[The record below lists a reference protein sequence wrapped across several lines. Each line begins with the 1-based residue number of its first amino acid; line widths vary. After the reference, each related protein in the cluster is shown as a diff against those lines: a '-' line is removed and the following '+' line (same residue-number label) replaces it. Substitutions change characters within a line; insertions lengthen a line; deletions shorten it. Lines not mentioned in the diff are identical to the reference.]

1 MCNQL
6 LEMLMRVRAH
16 VLVTGDVQGVFF
28 RFNTRSQARLRN
40 VTGWVRNLSDG
51 RVEAVL
57 EGEKDN
63 VERLIDFCRKGPSGS
78 RVDDVEVSWEKPSH
92 KHKGFGIRV

>member
-1 MCNQL
+1 
-6 LEMLMRVRAH
+6 MLMKIRAH

-28 RFNTRSQARLRN
+28 RSNTRSQASLRN

-57 EGEKDN
+57 EGERDDVEN
-63 VERLIDFCRKGPSGS
+63 VITFCRSGPSGS
-78 RVDDVEVSWEKPSH
+78 KVDDVEVSWELPTR
-92 KHKGFGIRV
+92 KHKEFEIRV